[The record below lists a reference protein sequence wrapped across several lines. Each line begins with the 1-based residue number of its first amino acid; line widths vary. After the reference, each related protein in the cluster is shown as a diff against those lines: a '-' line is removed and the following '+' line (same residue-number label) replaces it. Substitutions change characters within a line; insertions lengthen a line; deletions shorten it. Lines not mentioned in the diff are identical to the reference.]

1 MCIRDRST
9 IDYSNNQVVVTTEDG
24 TEYLAD
30 KVISTVS
37 VGVLKSNFISF
48 IPTLPT
54 EKKEAIESVE
64 FLPGLKLVMKFS
76 QKFYPDVIDCE
87 TPIGEKGYYDAAY
100 LKEAED
106 HVLALLS
113 TGISAEEYYQLDN
126 SQAIVEAVL
135 AELDGIFN
143 GAASQFYTGDYI
155 LKDWGQQV
163 NTLGSWTIPLEDCP
177 EDLKTALD
185 DKVYFAGATYGAIFD
200 VNNTSNLRGSV
211 QGAITSG
218 YDVVDKILE

>member
-1 MCIRDRST
+1 MCIRDR
-9 IDYSNNQVVVTTEDG
+9 DYSGEQVVVTTEDG

-37 VGVLKSNFISF
+37 VGVLKSNFINF
-48 IPTLPT
+48 IPALPAAQ
-54 EKKEAIESVE
+54 KAAIESVE
-64 FLPGLKLVMKFS
+64 FLPELKLFMKFS
-76 QKFYPDVIDCE
+76 QKFYPDVLDFEIP
-87 TPIGEKGYYDAAY
+87 TGEKGYYDAAY

-113 TGISAEEYYQLDN
+113 VGPSTEAYYQLSS

-135 AELDGIFN
+135 EELDGIYN
-143 GAASQFYTGDYI
+143 GAASESYTGDYI

-163 NTLGSWTIPLEDCP
+163 NTLGSWTSPEESCP
-177 EDLKTALD
+177 EDLKTSLD
-185 DKVYFAGATYGAIFD
+185 DKVYFAGATYGELFD
-200 VNNTSNLRGSV
+200 VENTTNVRGSV
-211 QGAITSG
+211 QAAIVSG